1 MLRVSSGHQSQFNQ
15 IRRTTLAHESGCG
28 PVAMVQDCT
37 RVAIPLYCMTNSA
50 MLHFNFNMTR
60 KQPEQEFSG
69 KRVALGITGGI
80 AAYKAIEVLRGL
92 QRAGC
97 EVRVTMTK
105 HACEFIQP
113 LTFRA
118 LSGSYVVVDD
128 YAIDNPD
135 PIAHI
140 TFSQTV
146 DLFVIAP
153 ATANTL
159 AKLANGIADDFLTS
173 TYLACTAPVLIAPAM
188 NTVMLQHP
196 ATQRNLQ
203 KLKEDGVHV
212 INPDA
217 GEMACGTIG
226 PGRLSEPEKIVSAAL
241 ELLRQQT
248 IRPPNIQLEAPVSLA
263 GDLCDERLL
272 ITAGATREPIDPVR
286 FISNRSSGRMGF
298 ALAKAA
304 RARGAEVTV
313 VAGITSVDPPGGA
326 RLVRVGT
333 AEEMRV
339 AVNNEIS
346 TATIFIAAAAVSD
359 YRAKEK
365 ATTKIKKTQAEME
378 LKLERTPDIL
388 GEVAQTRRSGQL
400 LIGFAA
406 ETDDLLTHAREKL
419 IAKGLDAVV
428 ANDVSRDDAGFDSA
442 NNAVVILLRDHP
454 QPIEVP
460 LMAKL
465 EIAHRI
471 LDEVVKLR
479 RASLVTKAAANE
491 GS

>member
-1 MLRVSSGHQSQFNQ
+1 
-15 IRRTTLAHESGCG
+15 
-28 PVAMVQDCT
+28 
-37 RVAIPLYCMTNSA
+37 
-50 MLHFNFNMTR
+50 MLHFNFKMSD
-60 KQPEQEFSG
+60 KQTEQEFSG
-69 KRVALGITGGI
+69 NRVALGITGGI

-128 YAIDNPD
+128 YAPDNPD

-146 DLFVIAP
+146 DLFIIAP

-159 AKLANGIADDFLTS
+159 AKLANGVADDFLTS
-173 TYLACTAPVLIAPAM
+173 TYLACTAPVLVAPAM
-188 NTVMLQHP
+188 NTVMWRHP

-203 KLKEDGVHV
+203 KLRDDGVHL
-212 INPDA
+212 IDPDE

-226 PGRLSEPEKIVSAAL
+226 PGRLSEPETIVSVAL
-241 ELLRQQT
+241 ELLRQQSRRT
-248 IRPPNIQLEAPVSLA
+248 TPPPNYGAETFGRVAPARSRSA
-263 GDLCDERLL
+263 DLSGERFL

-298 ALAKAA
+298 ALAEAA
-304 RARGAEVTV
+304 RDRGAQVTI
-313 VAGITSVDPPGGA
+313 VAGITSVDSPGGV
-326 RLVRVGT
+326 RLVRVSS

-339 AVNNEIS
+339 AVAEEVS
-346 TATIFIAAAAVSD
+346 AATIFMAAAAVSD

-365 ATTKIKKTQAEME
+365 ANTKIKKSDAEME
-378 LKLERTPDIL
+378 LKLERTTDIL
-388 GEVAQTRRSGQL
+388 GEVAKARTNGQL

-406 ETDDLLTHAREKL
+406 ETNDLLTHARQKL
-419 IAKGLDAVV
+419 DNKGLDAIV
-428 ANDVSRDDAGFDSA
+428 ANDVSRKDAGFDSE
-442 NNAVVILLRDHP
+442 NNAVVILLRDDP
-454 QPIEVP
+454 QPIELP
-460 LMAKL
+460 LMSKL
-465 EIAHRI
+465 ETAHRI

-479 RASLVTKAAANE
+479 RARIASKAAATE
-491 GS
+491 TV